1 VQKTLQGAYEQS
13 LKKGYIRADDIDK
26 LDAVKSMDE
35 NTDIFVSKWSASGG
49 VKSKKQQL
57 AELRDLEWRIDQMK
71 QHKGYRGEPRIDHT
85 EQTQPVPKKQVTP
98 AQSQGQAPVPQQPPM
113 VPKEFV
119 QDDVFAQSPAGAM
132 YPPKVPASQIP
143 DQKQAPT
150 DAFGTAISKPQLSV
164 ADTIIRGSATKT
176 SPADATSSMDYMGRT
191 NNNLPVK
198 PKGQSRQE
206 YFDQYMPSIIDRQN
220 NLQKKQKEISDPN
233 SKAVRD
239 FYSSNPSPEAVAA
252 FEKQRKSALEDVG
265 KQAAEIDT
273 RFGNDISEYKFRKRA
288 QGIAQNSFGIDPKD
302 PNNVI
307 IGSQLANISQ
317 LDSNFYATFH
327 DIVKREKK
335 AGKIEQHLTD
345 QEVLDGILGSALP
358 LRTLFAGTKYQE
370 LRNKY
375 EGFFDAYEGTRDKLN
390 ILDNEYRRSGGYK
403 NAQEFEVP
411 DIQEGGG
418 QGKPVSGPRNT
429 VKKGVKIPL
438 NEISWSGAEGA
449 TRAASDIGQSI
460 ERGTVDGFTPLIAGA
475 VGLIPGVGYEGERST
490 KQAIEALGSSLIKP
504 FTGGGWSSV
513 KDLLNLNIYK
523 TPTASEVY
531 AATTGLGGANAEEME
546 KRADSP
552 LRDITQ
558 GVANSVTSLLFG
570 DLAVEGAVTAKG
582 LQAGRAAMASKGWF
596 KSAEMAERIL
606 QAEQTAA
613 KIGKAGTMQELIMG
627 TAEGRK
633 SIAMAK
639 ALLPPELAKDINEAA
654 HLALTLGLNHVVRH
668 ADNLRNEDIVEGIK
682 DGSLFALTNYGFGK
696 AFGTVGQRL
705 AVAKAAGLEMEE
717 AATMLNSYQR
727 GSAILSQMASGP
739 ATTHISDAL
748 EKGDVSKLWDSG
760 DKDMRRSIIDMF
772 MGVVGLKDYFGE
784 VGAIHGKAK
793 EAKAIYEQTLND
805 IVDGTKKIDD
815 AYTEL
820 HNFAEEQETAKTGK
834 EQDPYYN
841 RVYDA
846 LKDNPDALEAFAKRE
861 AEKTNE
867 RFDARNGRITEGK
880 IDKEYHDKMLEAL
893 KNHPDLADRFIT
905 DELQH
910 LADVKLEARPK
921 DFTPIEASE
930 QASKEE
936 VQADEDGMFFWHG
949 NEKIR
954 VPSEFEQKL
963 SESVAKFERDENY
976 RDISWKPKTGEP
988 AIKKEQLID
997 IDNLEIPDSERP
1009 SYELHNYLTDKQV
1022 VPVKE
1027 LHAKLTETETDPLN
1041 QRLLKLFEKADL
1053 SGSALMSNDV
1063 KGADGVQIPA
1073 YSIGKDIVFSKETDV
1088 YGDRI
1093 LYPGHTRQI
1102 AIHEM
1107 FHTASSRAIE
1117 SNREFRNSLEHLLN
1131 QVRDHEAFSGLMD
1144 EVKAYHLGTPGGHQQ
1159 FGHDNSHINE
1169 FAAGIADSRTGIR
1182 EALQNIM
1189 VDSKGNLAVEGTKG
1203 KLRTAWEWVK
1213 SLFVKGL
1220 GARGE
1225 TRTALEHFM
1234 DIMERTDLKPSSR
1247 VKGPQLGAM
1256 RFVAEAVGGKEMKD
1270 EYYQSPEVK
1279 RGIDIITKA
1288 LSEVA
1293 DYNGM
1298 RVNPDNLLNDVI
1310 ANTEKANS
1318 AALEGAIA
1326 ETEARK
1332 GGDDGGKALVD
1343 AIHQSG
1349 IMHDLDTMGATEAAK
1364 AGETFASLP
1373 PQKKIAHIANALLK
1387 REDITLRPGNK
1398 FALSVLAAK
1407 DGDDNDNFEGELLP
1421 KSIYQEG
1428 LNVSDSKT
1436 ARQILRA
1443 NVANGFEAF
1452 SKHVDETVYGISSLL
1467 KGEQAETFKRDLETF
1482 KRKEYYGAHNTRP
1495 IQSIGIHF
1503 DKDPNG
1509 TITGVEAYPLGR
1521 KTNLGTETR
1530 TAKQATT
1537 GLDTIFADMLQS
1549 QKSNPENAN
1558 PAIQAAFDV
1567 FNPDMKIMTVMEL
1580 RKPVKMSNRN
1590 LMEEE
1595 EMALG
1600 YRQEEERRFTYGKFS
1615 VDNGKDLAN
1624 IQRHMYIN
1632 QGYVFAE
1639 GGKIVIDASAYKAVT
1654 QGTPVERD
1662 AMIRDME
1669 NAHVWNWLDSAETM
1683 KDGRAPGRFG
1693 TLPSKIDLMKLHAL
1707 VNASDP
1713 ALRKDLNEINLQD
1726 ILKDEVLRTGKYTY
1740 QGKVYDIAPDI
1751 KAFAEKK
1758 QLLVPTYKLL
1768 ADKLKAFYT
1777 DHHGAEVLP
1786 FTLQPDSYKSKG
1798 ARRDLEFLRQFNN
1811 ILSRATDNGGKELQ
1825 TDRKPGKNLRK
1836 YNKIL
1841 VSEGIKYKTNKDAM
1855 DILGE
1860 KYAGMDDNELLA
1872 NHLVHR
1878 DSNGDMYF
1886 KVAVM
1891 NADALAELDEH
1902 TAKFV
1907 KAETDG
1913 GGFFFSEGTREF
1925 IKDLHVQKGDIS
1937 TFKVSAYE
1945 NGAFLKNEFSF
1956 IGTEYMERMSME
1968 HPDVAPTLERHIAM
1982 AQSLKNQG
1990 IAFVAPNTA
1999 LKGNVKVPFKVG
2011 DVILNAQR
2019 EVVGVQQGD
2028 KIDTK
2033 KETLDKLN
2041 QDGTMAILSGGEVPD
2056 YSIIKIYVS
2065 GKKAYGFVQSVAAT
2079 ERTVSPGL
2087 GGLNHPLNMP
2097 VSKEGETIYPEV
2109 KFFRTNL
2116 INDAMQVSEG
2126 YPYLIEEF
2134 GKIATANRMGTTV
2147 HQAPEDYKL
2156 QAIGRFLKK
2165 YSRYLKSQASDEFSP
2180 ITLEMAKTLESA
2192 VGEGDKAI
2200 YSRLGAIA
2208 LFSELFEP
2216 EAQTIISFLKT
2227 VWDKPYGTKGLGAT
2241 VRVAP
2246 NIGTALADAYNLL
2259 GYQGDK
2265 YFDLL
2270 TRRMF
2275 EPNYAEWFDY
2285 QWRKYFRKK
2294 RMPEDREDA
2303 ARLIANEAYKRSV
2316 AYFEKNI
2323 KPFHLQPDGKLS
2335 EPTPKNPLG
2344 GRGVI
2349 LSKAEFENINTER
2362 RRQGLRPLRMGDR
2375 IVVIATPSDSM
2386 DTSMFPGVI
2395 VGITDAAN
2403 RITLPTGW
2411 TVVYTGKDFD
2421 GDTLGFMVG
2430 SKEWIDQETGEDKFE
2445 LFHEKLIT
2453 LGFHRADI
2461 KQREE
2466 QDALIKAA
2474 SEVNKIGGS
2483 KLNDM
2488 ITLADGGHPR
2498 VDRILHHADL
2508 RHIEQQMQSYADISP
2523 AIEYMNSISAALWN
2537 SFAAGE
2543 MKPQQDGTWRTYTRS
2558 GLEIVWSPEL
2568 ARNYSVTKQL
2578 HNVDMF
2584 MKQTVNRDDMYYGP
2598 WIRSFSPDGT
2608 LGVLWSKMEDLD
2620 RSGSGRLRKA
2630 AIKAF
2635 EEWVDKR
2642 SPLRI
2647 SKTGL
2652 GLNKGT
2658 KDFVKLFE
2666 QHLKVLGTNPNANHY
2681 TNLLMATQGSL
2692 NEPAT
2697 FKAQDKASTNVL
2709 TEIKNQAVESAQA
2722 YISSED
2728 REKATQV
2735 LKDCSYALLP
2745 LFVRPSY
2752 EAQKSG
2758 HGYFDVLKDKLG
2770 FYLVRTVNGEKRPQK
2785 EYVRVSMLTNYRHAV
2800 LSSPVIPSRQQPIK
2814 GMPNWSCGA
2823 DSKGQYVQYQDK
2835 GKQYIK
2841 DIITPEGT
2849 LSQDFM
2855 AFIDGMGFGRKLQG
2869 PGLSDGQYA
2878 SFAGRVLFE
2887 PEVMRMI
2894 RPSALDGKE
2903 TRSLLGTSIANIAKA
2918 IENSSPNAPSANFI
2932 AGTLLLTE
2940 FPKPPIGAFP
2950 YTGPALAPKGSEK
2963 EKGIIIDEQDGT
2975 YTTDPMKVLRATE
2988 ANGVMATA
2996 SGVPVGNLLQ
3006 INAREVSAAVEP
3018 EKPDQLGA
3026 LRLFSKTKEK
3036 RAVIALFKEMGFD
3049 QLDVFD
3055 ADVVEKVLDKVK
3067 KDFKKRYGMQIG
3079 EAELEDALADLT
3091 PDAYLNYFNAMDSI
3105 QTRLEAQ
3112 KYIIANITLLDKA
3125 LAEYATAIKDKN
3137 LTAKTLKGI
3146 WKHITPFSD
3155 NSRTGLINTFSTDR
3169 QYYPADYV
3177 IAPVPGYVDGKVQT
3191 VHEYKVEHIIDPET
3205 TMFDSSSLQSRAFI
3219 DFVVPSSVHSDFV
3232 NFTSFHID
3240 EATKI
3245 AEMMEETPR
3254 NYTAL
3259 VHAMQSN
3266 ELLMAEPEIDGI
3278 TNGITKM
3285 NASIRVAGRSIN
3297 TDESSF
3303 TSSLIDAVDS
3313 IPIGSIFEKITSGEK
3328 KDYRYKRNYV
3338 TNADFQNRRVF
3349 FTGVA
3354 PEKNY
3359 KSAFSSE
3366 LEHVQGE
3373 AFIMARH
3380 RANIMN
3386 EPLYLKDIP
3395 SGKWYLKSPG
3405 NDNDITELP
3414 DMSEH
3419 ADAVKQFIANGQYH
3433 LSSKLEDVFTDQE
3446 YHDRVMED
3454 FGIYGEGINPFD
3466 SYTQLPDIVEEEV
3479 LPASK
3484 TTTESEAGI
3493 KQALASVLHV
3503 GAINKMASMA
3513 LQISNA
3519 HIRAMVSSRP
3529 MDAAAKDLARS
3540 VIEHNNDIVSKL
3552 EDKTYRGI
3560 ISSMSSVN
3568 HGNVMEAYETIDD
3581 LLFEMQ
3587 SKPDP
3592 NNPEAFN
3599 KELYLTGLANALVP
3613 HYNEIT
3619 SAEKFSAM
3627 KEIERAIYRAHND
3640 LSRRMGETKYDVFGT
3655 SKNKDLKGKETYTTE
3670 DILTAMGRTDLV
3682 EISAKNAI
3690 ENLKRL
3696 MEQTLR
3702 HYDQIA
3708 LSSYYLTPEENAIAH
3723 TNIVEALSHLKKG
3736 FIQEINNDVGQW
3748 ELEYHKRQVGG
3759 DDSSYFPIA
3768 AGTIVNV
3775 QFVDDFGD
3783 SRVIHGVMGG
3793 IMSGDVE
3800 TIGYDTD
3807 QKKATSTMSKQ
3818 PLMLVAD
3825 HDARKI
3831 SMVPLDRLQKV
3842 RSIVHHTD
3850 SKKYDKFKRMVES
3863 DPEIQNLAKSILPKK
3878 IVSGGEDNAREEY
3891 AKPNRFQTTSYIQA
3905 LRVADDATTQRL
3917 KRIGMNY
3924 AVLDSYMHIG
3934 DLVKATVKAGAVFG
3948 GVMATGGAGAIL
3960 PAALAALGIFAVG
3973 VGRMAG
3979 KSIGTIAENYMSIPS
3994 AETTLKNKFWWNQA
4008 YVAARSVFKPKT
4020 ILNAEN
4026 KITAKVAFRQTFE
4039 HGGMGNVTHEFSE
4052 QYGAG
4057 EHSVDATPMKA
4068 IKGQELRSAMKK
4080 TKKVLEKAGIT
4091 NYSYKDLSDEALSLG
4106 IKNLHELGIK
4116 AYMMNGEIIV
4126 THEGKEFNDV
4136 ERATVS
4142 ILGGI
4147 AWISSL
4153 GVLTATEADTAEK
4166 TAGFNTGFAE
4176 KELSGVRKD
4185 PVKLASLV
4193 KTLNMLS
4200 LGAHSDASADTKDGW
4215 LKLQTVYQK
4224 FRLRKSVNRTKGA
4237 MEIAGVIDV
4246 INEVFGTTVV
4256 RELNY
4261 GGRTSSD
4268 PYKSFG
4274 ISALNS
4280 VLSPKLIWAT
4290 FETIITAMGFDAAST
4305 HRYPN
4310 TFLPGWRTGEQKATS
4325 ALRADENVIGAMMR
4339 TILTEISAGKPKT
4352 KDQAVDKQMRF
4363 SKDLREV
4370 LQPIPTGMGTS
4381 AVVGSII
4388 LAGETA
4394 NHLVNSG
4401 LNSNLHKEGL
4411 TELAA
4416 GTAASL
4422 LKTNPYTSL
4431 ASPVVNATMEAGK
4444 EYKKAGRR

>member
-1 VQKTLQGAYEQS
+1 M
-13 LKKGYIRADDIDK
+13 KKGYVRREDIEK

-35 NTDIFVSKWSASGG
+35 ATASNGIFGSTKLFLEDNTRGTDEFGTAGD

-71 QHKGYRGEPRIDHT
+71 QHKGYQGEPRIDHT
-85 EQTQPVPKKQVTP
+85 EQTQPVPKKQVTQ

-220 NLQKKQKEISDPN
+220 DLQKKQKEISDPN

-252 FEKQRKSALEDVG
+252 FEKQRKSVLEDVG
-265 KQAAEIDT
+265 KQAKEIDT
-273 RFGNDISEYKFRKRA
+273 MFGNDISEYKFRKRA

-307 IGSQLANISQ
+307 IGSQIANISQ

-345 QEVLDGILGSALP
+345 QEVLDGVLGSALP
-358 LRTLFAGTKYQE
+358 LRTLFSGTKYQE
-370 LRNKY
+370 LRSKY
-375 EGFFDAYEGTRDKLN
+375 EGFFDAYEGTRDKLMM
-390 ILDNEYRRSGGYK
+390 LDGEYRLNGGYK

-411 DIQEGGG
+411 DVARGD
-418 QGKPVSGPRNT
+418 GKGTPISGAVNT
-429 VKKGVKIPL
+429 VKKGVKVPL
-438 NEISWSGAEGA
+438 NSISWTGEQGAE
-449 TRAASDIGQSI
+449 RAAHDMGQAAS
-460 ERGTVDGFTPLIAGA
+460 RGTIDGFSPLIGGLAGF
-475 VGLIPGVGYEGERST
+475 IPGVGYEGERSV
-490 KQAIEALGSSLIKP
+490 KEGVEALGSSLMRAIP
-504 FTGGGWSSV
+504 QFGGGWSGI
-513 KDLLNLNIYK
+513 KDLLNLHIYK
-523 TPTASEVY
+523 SPTASESYGAMVG
-531 AATTGLGGANAEEME
+531 TGGANAEQIEE
-546 KRADSP
+546 KADSP
-552 LRDITQ
+552 LRDIMQ
-558 GVANSVTSLLFG
+558 GTANSVSSLLFG

-820 HNFAEEQETAKTGK
+820 YNFVE
-834 EQDPYYN
+834 
-841 RVYDA
+841 
-846 LKDNPDALEAFAKRE
+846 E
-861 AEKTNE
+861 AEWQYADNAPVEEAQTGTPVAENAKV
-867 RFDARNGRITEGK
+867 DTE
-880 IDKEYHDKMLEAL
+880 
-893 KNHPDLADRFIT
+893 
-905 DELQH
+905 
-910 LADVKLEARPK
+910 KLEVP
-921 DFTPIEASE
+921 
-930 QASKEE
+930 EE
-936 VQADEDGMFFWHG
+936 HRA
-949 NEKIR
+949 
-954 VPSEFEQKL
+954 
-963 SESVAKFERDENY
+963 
-976 RDISWKPKTGEP
+976 
-988 AIKKEQLID
+988 
-997 IDNLEIPDSERP
+997 
-1009 SYELHNYLTDKQV
+1009 SYELHELLSQGKPVPLT
-1022 VPVKE
+1022 E
-1027 LHAKLTETETDPLN
+1027 LHAKLTEAETDPLN
-1041 QRLLKLFEKADL
+1041 QRLLKLFGKADL
-1053 SGSALMSNDV
+1053 SKGFATMSADV
-1063 KGADGVQIPA
+1063 KSINGEQIPA
-1073 YSIGKDIVFSKETDV
+1073 RSIGEDIEFSTETDA
-1088 YGDRI
+1088 YGDQI
-1093 LYPGHTRQI
+1093 LPPEQTRAV

-1107 FHTASSRAIE
+1107 FHVSTKNAID
-1117 SNREFRNSLEHLLN
+1117 NNKDFRDGLEHLLN
-1131 QVRDHEAFSGLMD
+1131 QIKGSEAVAGLD
-1144 EVKAYHLGTPGGHQQ
+1144 PAVLEYHLGEANGKDNTHIHE
-1159 FGHDNSHINE
+1159 FG
-1169 FAAGIADSRTGIR
+1169 AGISDSRTGLR

-1203 KLRTAWEWVK
+1203 KLRTAWDWVK

-1220 GARGE
+1220 GAKGE

-1256 RFVAEAVGGKEMKD
+1256 RFVAEAIGGKEMRD
-1270 EYYQSPEVK
+1270 EYYQVPEVK
-1279 RGIDIITKA
+1279 RGIDIISKA
-1288 LSEVA
+1288 ISEVA

-1298 RVNPDNLLNDVI
+1298 RLNPDNLLNDVI
-1310 ANTEKANS
+1310 ANTERANS
-1318 AALEGAIA
+1318 AALDGAIA

-1503 DKDPNG
+1503 DKDPDG

-1558 PAIQAAFDV
+1558 PVIQAAFDV
-1567 FNPDMKIMTVMEL
+1567 FNPDMKIMTVMES
-1580 RKPVKMSNRN
+1580 RKKKNVREDLNMSD
-1590 LMEEE
+1590 EER
-1595 EMALG
+1595 MALHQG
-1600 YRQEEERRFTYGKFS
+1600 GELREEFNYGNFS

-1624 IQRHMYIN
+1624 IQRRMYLN

-1654 QGTPVERD
+1654 QGTPEQRD

-1669 NAHVWNWLDSAETM
+1669 NAHAWNWLDSAETM

-1693 TLPSKIDLMKLHAL
+1693 TLPSKIDLMKLHTL

-1713 ALRKDLNEINLQD
+1713 ALRKDLSNINLQD

-1786 FTLQPDSYKSKG
+1786 FTLQPESYKSKG

-1860 KYAGMDDNELLA
+1860 KYADMDDNELLA
-1872 NHLVHR
+1872 KHLVHR
-1878 DSNGDMYF
+1878 DPNGDMYF
-1886 KVAVM
+1886 KVAVI

-1913 GGFFFSEGTREF
+1913 GGFFFNEGTREF

-1956 IGTEYMERMSME
+1956 VGTEYMERMSME

-1982 AQSLKNQG
+1982 AQNLKNQG
-1990 IAFVAPNTA
+1990 IAFIAPNTA

-2097 VSKEGETIYPEV
+2097 VSKEGEMLYPEI

-2134 GKIATANRMGTTV
+2134 GKTAEANRIGSTV
-2147 HQAPEDYKL
+2147 QQAPNDYKL

-2165 YSRYLKSQASDEFSP
+2165 YSRYLKSQANDEFSP

-2192 VGEGDKAI
+2192 VGEDDKAI

-2208 LFSELFEP
+2208 LFSELFER
-2216 EAQTIISFLKT
+2216 EAKTIISFLKT

-2275 EPNYAEWFDY
+2275 EPEYADWFTF
-2285 QWRKYFRKK
+2285 QWKKYFRNKM
-2294 RMPEDREDA
+2294 MPQDREDA

-2335 EPTPKNPLG
+2335 EPTPENPLG
-2344 GRGVI
+2344 GRGVT

-2395 VGITDAAN
+2395 TGISDAAN

-2488 ITLADGGHPR
+2488 IVLGDGGHPR
-2498 VDRILHHADL
+2498 VDRIRHNSDL
-2508 RHIEQQMQSYADISP
+2508 QHLEQQMQSYADISP

-2543 MKPQQDGTWRTYTRS
+2543 MKLQPDGTWATKTRS

-2598 WIRSFSPDGT
+2598 WIKSFSPDGT
-2608 LGVLWSKMEDLD
+2608 IRTLWSKMEDAD
-2620 RSGSGRLRKA
+2620 KTGKLRKN

-2692 NEPAT
+2692 DEPLT
-2697 FKAQDKASTNVL
+2697 FKAQNKAATNVL

-2758 HGYFDVLKDKLG
+2758 HGYFDVLKNKLG
-2770 FYLVRTVNGEKRPQK
+2770 FYLVRSVNGEKRPQK
-2785 EYVRVSMLTNYRHAV
+2785 EYVRVAMLTNYRHAV
-2800 LSSPVIPSRQQPIK
+2800 LSSPAIPQKPTPIQ
-2814 GMPNWSCGA
+2814 GARNWMCGS
-2823 DSKGQYVQYQDK
+2823 DGKGQYLTYQDS
-2835 GKQYIK
+2835 GKMYIK
-2841 DIITPEGT
+2841 DIINPEGT

-2855 AFIDGMGFGRKLQG
+2855 RFLDSVGLGRKLQV
-2869 PGLSDGQYA
+2869 PGLSDIAYS
-2878 SFAGRVLFE
+2878 SFGGRVLFE
-2887 PEVMRMI
+2887 PEVMRMF
-2894 RPSALDGKE
+2894 RPRAIDGKE

-2918 IENSSPNAPSANFI
+2918 IENSSPSAPSANFI

-2950 YTGPALAPKGSEK
+2950 YAGPALAPKGSEK
-2963 EKGIIIDEQDGT
+2963 ERGIIIDEQDGT

-3006 INAREVSAAVEP
+3006 INAREILSAAEP

-3091 PDAYLNYFNAMDSI
+3091 PDAYLNYFNAMDGI

-3125 LAEYATAIKDKN
+3125 LAEYATAIRDKN

-3303 TSSLIDAVDS
+3303 ASSLIDAVDS

-3419 ADAVKQFIANGQYH
+3419 TDAVKQFMANGQYH

-3466 SYTQLPDIVEEEV
+3466 SYTQLPDTVEEEV

-3640 LSRRMGETKYDVFGT
+3640 LSRRMGETKYDVFGA

-3670 DILTAMGRTDLV
+3670 DVLTAMGRTDLV

-3759 DDSSYFPIA
+3759 DDGSYFPIA

-3878 IVSGGEDNAREEY
+3878 VVSGGEDNAREEY

-4106 IKNLHELGIK
+4106 IKKLHELGIK

-4246 INEVFGTTVV
+4246 INEVFGTTIV

-4305 HRYPN
+4305 HKYPN

-4352 KDQAVDKQMRF
+4352 KDQAVDRQMRF